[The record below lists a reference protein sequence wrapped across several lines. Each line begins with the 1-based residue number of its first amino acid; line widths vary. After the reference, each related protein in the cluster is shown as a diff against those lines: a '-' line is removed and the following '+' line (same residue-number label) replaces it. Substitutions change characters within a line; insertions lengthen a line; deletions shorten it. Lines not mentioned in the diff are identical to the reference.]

1 MTSSADRILNERHEV
16 LGVVL
21 FVFAGCG
28 FLVLCLVAGMAT
40 IMAAQVPATVPVAW
54 KGQGLLVAAVA
65 WWTGLVV
72 ALAGVAVWIL
82 RAKSKRSLLPWA
94 IVDFALMVLLIAVVG
109 FFAF

>member
-1 MTSSADRILNERHEV
+1 M
-16 LGVVL
+16 
-21 FVFAGCG
+21 
-28 FLVLCLVAGMAT
+28 AGMAT
-40 IMAAQVPATVPVAW
+40 IMAAQVPAIVPVAW
-54 KGQGLLVAAVA
+54 NGQGLLVAAVA

-94 IVDFALMVLLIAVVG
+94 IVDFALMVLLIAVVR